1 MSRLDSRRS
10 SLLGLGLGN
19 TISTSPLEAN
29 DQYHPQERSPSH
41 DQTDYAARY
50 NRPGTSMQ
58 RYSQAEDEAALDVPS
73 RAPSRAMTELGHMR
87 QSSTRR
93 TDYVSGVQHSPG
105 LRETLAARR
114 ANAAPGDGSQ
124 HGSTYS
130 HSEAARRILER
141 RAAVQLEESQYVP
154 KRRRI
159 ASLTQYSPL
168 SPRIGS
174 EPTRTSS
181 LSRRRNLIVE

>member
-1 MSRLDSRRS
+1 M
-10 SLLGLGLGN
+10 
-19 TISTSPLEAN
+19 
-29 DQYHPQERSPSH
+29 
-41 DQTDYAARY
+41 TD
-50 NRPGTSMQ
+50 
-58 RYSQAEDEAALDVPS
+58 
-73 RAPSRAMTELGHMR
+73 LGHMR
-87 QSSTRR
+87 QSSARS
-93 TDYVSGVQHSPG
+93 TDYNPGVQHSPS

-114 ANAAPGDGSQ
+114 ANVQGEGSQ
-124 HGSTYS
+124 YGSTSS

-174 EPTRTSS
+174 EPVRTSS
-181 LSRRRNLIVE
+181 LSRRRNLVVE